1 MNHHTYAK
9 TGLISDNSQI
19 ALLENIR
26 LSYERHYMSLIFY
39 SDERL
44 TNVVSMVDLSGVV
57 QFEVSDNGVQF
68 GRISVGDNT
77 DGELT
82 LGSATYPRPSV
93 QGSIQTVRLDFTGI
107 TAIGAA
113 QYYKLT
119 VNSHGG
125 Y

>member
-1 MNHHTYAK
+1 MNHNTYVK
-9 TGLISDNSQI
+9 NGLISGNSQI
-19 ALLENIR
+19 ALLEGIR

-39 SDERL
+39 SDEAL
-44 TNVVSMVDLSGVV
+44 TDVVSMTNLVGSVR
-57 QFEVSDNGVQF
+57 FEVSDNGVQF

-93 QGSIQTVRLDFTGI
+93 QGSIQTVMLDFTAI
-107 TAIGAA
+107 TTVSTA

-119 VNSHGG
+119 VNSHGAF
-125 Y
+125 